1 MVQMKRRMV
10 LTAAAATTAWILT
23 GCGDKRLDDIEGMPL
38 TGTKMGASFE
48 LTDPAGNTR
57 TLADF
62 KGKVTLV
69 FFGFTQ
75 CPDVCPTAL
84 LRAVEA
90 KRLLGADGDR
100 LQVVFITLDPE
111 RDTPEVLDA
120 YVTAFDP
127 DFLGLYGSLEQTRK
141 TADEFKVYY
150 AKVPTGSSYTLDHT
164 ALSYVYDADGALRLA
179 LRHTQS
185 AEAFASDIGKVM
197 ALG

>member
-1 MVQMKRRMV
+1 MVHVKRRMV
-10 LTAAAATTAWILT
+10 LTALAAATALLAT
-23 GCGDKRLDDIEGMPL
+23 GCGDKRLDDIHGMPL

-48 LTDPAGNTR
+48 LTDPQGNTR
-57 TLADF
+57 TLSDF

-90 KRLLGADGDR
+90 KRMLGEDGDR

-111 RDTPEVLDA
+111 RDTPEVLNA

-127 DFLGLYGSLEQTRK
+127 SFLGLYGSLEQTKK
-141 TADEFKVYY
+141 TAQDFKVYY

-164 ALSYVYDADGALRLA
+164 ALSYVYDADGGLRLA

-185 AEAFASDIGKVM
+185 AEEFASDIGKVM